1 MRSEERDPAH
11 LWDMLEA
18 ARAIVDFTENLTLKE
33 FLATGRDREIR
44 RLAVE
49 RELEILGEA
58 ARRVSM
64 RFRDVHPDIPWKE
77 IVGLRNVISHEY
89 DKVNYAEIYGIVR
102 QQIPELITQM
112 EPLVPPPPQMKD
124 E

>member
-18 ARAIVDFTENLTLKE
+18 ARAIVDFTENLTLEE
-33 FLATGRDREIR
+33 FLATGRDKEIR

-64 RFRDVHPDIPWKE
+64 HFRYVHPEIPGRK
-77 IVGLRNVISHEY
+77 
-89 DKVNYAEIYGIVR
+89 
-102 QQIPELITQM
+102 
-112 EPLVPPPPQMKD
+112 
-124 E
+124 

>member
-1 MRSEERDPAH
+1 MRPEERDPAH

-18 ARAIVDFTENLTLKE
+18 ARAVVDFTESLTLEE
-33 FLATGRDREIR
+33 FLAAGRDRQIT

-58 ARRVSM
+58 ARRVSSP
-64 RFRDVHPDIPWKE
+64 FRSEHPEIPWQE

-89 DKVNYAEIYGIVR
+89 DRINYAEIYRIVHER
-102 QQIPELITQM
+102 IPELIMLLQ
-112 EPLVPPPPQMKD
+112 PLVPPPPPVD

>member
-1 MRSEERDPAH
+1 MRPEERDPAH

-18 ARAIVDFTENLTLKE
+18 ARTLLDFTEGVTQEE

-49 RELEILGEA
+49 RKLEILGEA
-58 ARRVSM
+58 ARRVRSH
-64 RFRDVHPDIPWKE
+64 FRDEHPEVPWRE

-89 DKVNYAEIYGIVR
+89 DKVNYTEIYRIVR
-102 QQIPELITQM
+102 QRIPQLITLLK
-112 EPLVPPPPQMKD
+112 PLVPPPPQIGG

>member
-18 ARAIVDFTENLTLKE
+18 ARAIVDFTENLTLEE

-64 RFRDVHPDIPWKE
+64 RFRDVHPEIPGRK
-77 IVGLRNVISHEY
+77 
-89 DKVNYAEIYGIVR
+89 
-102 QQIPELITQM
+102 
-112 EPLVPPPPQMKD
+112 
-124 E
+124 

>member
-18 ARAIVDFTENLTLKE
+18 ARDIVNFTENLTLEE
-33 FLATGRDREIR
+33 FLAIGRDREIR

-64 RFRDVHPDIPWKE
+64 RFRDVHPEIPWK
-77 IVGLRNVISHEY
+77 
-89 DKVNYAEIYGIVR
+89 
-102 QQIPELITQM
+102 
-112 EPLVPPPPQMKD
+112 
-124 E
+124 